1 MPRVARPL
9 GALALGLLIVFPFLG
24 PPIYFIHLLAGLF
37 MNVALAS
44 SWAMLGG
51 YTGYLSLG
59 QVTFF
64 GIGAYTAA
72 IGLSTYGISPFLT
85 APLGGLFSVLLAL
98 TIGYPSLRLRGP
110 YFSVTTLSI
119 AFLAQVAAS
128 NTTQMGGGYGIQL
141 PSMPLPILQTEGV
154 FYLLF
159 IFLAAVVVWT
169 TRRMERSRF
178 GMALLAI
185 RNDEEAAEVFGVDV
199 VRVKL
204 KAFVLSAFFP
214 GVVGAI
220 WAYQISYIDPHSAF
234 DIGLSIDMLLMA
246 MFGGAG
252 RWVGPVVGASVVY
265 LLSQTL
271 VFVIP
276 SELNRV
282 LFGIILVLVVFAM
295 PQGITGFVEKLW
307 TKHAARRRSGEN
319 IFGPADAPST
329 SVPRPPAQAQAEKDR
344 RSS

>member
-1 MPRVARPL
+1 MMSRVARPL
-9 GALALGLLIVFPFLG
+9 SLLSLGLLALFPFLG

-72 IGLSTYGISPFLT
+72 IGLSVYNISPFLT
-85 APLGGLFSVLLAL
+85 APLGGLFAALLAL
-98 TIGYPSLRLRGP
+98 VIGYPSLRLRGP

-119 AFLAQVAAS
+119 AFLAQVAAA

-141 PSMPLPILQTEGV
+141 PSLPLPIWQTEGV
-154 FYLLF
+154 FYL
-159 IFLAAVVVWT
+159 IFMILAGIVVWVS
-169 TRRMERSRF
+169 RMISGRSRF
-178 GMALLAI
+178 ALALLAI
-185 RNDEEAAEVFGVDV
+185 RNDEDVAEVFGVNV
-199 VRVKL
+199 VQVKL

-214 GVVGAI
+214 GIIGAI
-220 WAYQISYIDPHSAF
+220 WAYQISYIDPRSSF

-252 RWVGPVVGASVVY
+252 RWMGPMVGASVVY

-271 VFVIP
+271 AFVIS

-282 LFGIILVLVVFAM
+282 VFGIILVIVVFAM
-295 PQGITGFVEKLW
+295 PRGITGFIEGLW
-307 TKHAARRRSGEN
+307 TARGTRRSTGAN
-319 IFGPADAPST
+319 
-329 SVPRPPAQAQAEKDR
+329 PPAGTSKA
-344 RSS
+344 STPV

>member
-1 MPRVARPL
+1 
-9 GALALGLLIVFPFLG
+9 
-24 PPIYFIHLLAGLF
+24 
-37 MNVALAS
+37 
-44 SWAMLGG
+44 
-51 YTGYLSLG
+51 
-59 QVTFF
+59 
-64 GIGAYTAA
+64 
-72 IGLSTYGISPFLT
+72 
-85 APLGGLFSVLLAL
+85 
-98 TIGYPSLRLRGP
+98 
-110 YFSVTTLSI
+110 
-119 AFLAQVAAS
+119 
-128 NTTQMGGGYGIQL
+128 
-141 PSMPLPILQTEGV
+141 
-154 FYLLF
+154 
-159 IFLAAVVVWT
+159 
-169 TRRMERSRF
+169 
-178 GMALLAI
+178 
-185 RNDEEAAEVFGVDV
+185 

-295 PQGITGFVEKLW
+295 PQGITGFVEDLW
-307 TKHAARRRSGEN
+307 TKHAARRRSGAS
-319 IFGPADAPST
+319 ISGPAEAPAASA
-329 SVPRPPAQAQAEKDR
+329 PRQPAQEQAEKDR
-344 RSS
+344 R

>member
-9 GALALGLLIVFPFLG
+9 GTLAVGLLIVFPFLG
-24 PPIYFIHLLAGLF
+24 PPIYFIHLLAGLY

-44 SWAMLGG
+44 SWALLGG

-85 APLGGLFSVLLAL
+85 APLGGIFAVLLAL

-141 PSMPLPILQTEGV
+141 PSMPLPIWQTEGV
-154 FYLLF
+154 FYLVF
-159 IFLAAVVVWT
+159 MILAGVVVWSA
-169 TRRMERSRF
+169 RRMERSRF
-178 GMALLAI
+178 GLALLAL
-185 RNDEEAAEVFGVDV
+185 RNDEDVAEVFGVDV

-252 RWVGPVVGASVVY
+252 RWAGPIVGASLVY

-282 LFGIILVLVVFAM
+282 VFGIILVLVVFAM
-295 PQGITGFVEKLW
+295 PQGIIGFVEGLW
-307 TKHAARRRSGEN
+307 IKRAARRTSGASPS
-319 IFGPADAPST
+319 GPVDVPAASA
-329 SVPRPPAQAQAEKDR
+329 PRPPVQEQAETDR
-344 RSS
+344 RSP